1 MSFELGERIK
11 SLVNQGELYEI
22 EGFADGV
29 VAVVWQAGELLFL
42 NDEIKNHEDMEY
54 YLNRDIMTD
63 ENDVIILF
71 DDGHV
76 EWGFYG
82 DQDFVAVG
90 DQE

>member
-1 MSFELGERIK
+1 MSFVLGERIT
-11 SLVNQGELYEI
+11 SLVNQRSPF

-42 NDEIKNHEDMEY
+42 NDEVKNHEDMEY

-82 DQDFVAVG
+82 DQDFLAVG

>member
-1 MSFELGERIK
+1 MSFVLGERIK
-11 SLVNQGELYEI
+11 SLVNQRSPF

-54 YLNRDIMTD
+54 YLNRDIMID

>member
-1 MSFELGERIK
+1 MSFVLGERIK
-11 SLVNQGELYEI
+11 SLVNQRSPF